1 MGEGKKTKPL
11 KLQNLICNS
20 ISPTTDE
27 WRISLKNKNIEE
39 IKFIREN
46 YEKSFDCIAFVPRMQ
61 FSIMNYGCFIPP
73 HTDVSNK
80 LATIMIYLPQSEVQ
94 KRSMLGTSY
103 WNSKEDKSR
112 MKQSESKFLMDKERI
127 SFDKRYN
134 RIRTSFNNEKM
145 PIFFRSDESW
155 HSFEYDCDNTGP
167 RLSININLLYPVSSS
182 V

>member
-1 MGEGKKTKPL
+1 MSGRREKLKPL

-20 ISPTTDE
+20 ISPELPDE

-39 IKFIREN
+39 IKFIKKL
-46 YEKSFDCIAFVPRMQ
+46 EKSFDCIAFVPRMQ

-103 WNSKEDKSR
+103 WNSKEITR
-112 MKQSESKFLMDKERI
+112 RSK
-127 SFDKRYN
+127 
-134 RIRTSFNNEKM
+134 
-145 PIFFRSDESW
+145 
-155 HSFEYDCDNTGP
+155 
-167 RLSININLLYPVSSS
+167 
-182 V
+182 